1 MTVAISP
8 FGEGTLRSAGAM
20 LGSVARDVFAV
31 KRRMPAS
38 EWVERHFKLDPKFS
52 NIAGR
57 MRIRRTPFLR
67 QPLDCISDPR
77 VHELT
82 YQAATQTAKT
92 TLMNCMIAYIFD
104 CDPGNLLI
112 VYPTQDDAREVIDD
126 RVLPALRA
134 IPDVVRHFGSA
145 KRDVK
150 TMSIKCA
157 LMNVYGRGTN
167 SIRDLEKVPAPWVIV
182 DELDDC
188 NQDVNVPEALR
199 KRGLTFPTRWKV
211 VKMGRPGDENMTLDH
226 EIKSADD
233 VRAWWVPCPFCGL
246 YHTRYGNFSQVKW
259 PAGVGANGE
268 RLTFEVDRAQA
279 KAGAW
284 FECPA
289 CAERIE
295 GHWMHWQALHGIWLG
310 EEEAVEQTDGG
321 ERMRKDAA
329 DGGSS
334 GGSSGGVERAM
345 LAIEAHPDEV
355 AERPAWI
362 SDLSWDEQ
370 RGRIDPERGECGGDR
385 LAVMERLGVGIAH
398 ARERPGVHVGMRV
411 HGLDSTLHG
420 NPYGAVSESFI
431 ASHGSVERDWVIRS
445 LGEPWKIVSHKI
457 DPQKLRALA
466 LPATEEKGYAHRTVP
481 NGAVI
486 VLVGADVQ
494 QDRVEYVIRA
504 FGPGMK
510 DTWLIDTGT
519 IQHRNG
525 DGLVHFDQICNQ
537 SFPFKQGGRRIRVM
551 GAVCDSKYDTTDVYA
566 WARRMRGAP
575 YWLLAWPSRGDDST
589 ERVAEV
595 VLGNLDGSKY
605 AIFKSAGLQYLKI
618 NSQNMTEQFYAR
630 ISGRHL
636 MTGDEASD
644 ELVTVGEFGLY
655 EGVSEEYI
663 LQATALVREPVS
675 NSGRG
680 RNKGARAD
688 KSVFTHRPGFKH
700 RDHRHD
706 AERYVFGLAI
716 QLGTRMRSAAIG
728 VIEGD
733 GSPVAPVRPAGP
745 KKPVVVG
752 RMGGRREGG
761 GGLVPGRGG

>member
-8 FGEGTLRSAGAM
+8 FGEGTLQSAGSM

-38 EWVERHFKLDPKFS
+38 EWAERHFVLDPKFS
-52 NIAGR
+52 NRAGR
-57 MRIRRTPFLR
+57 LRVRLTPFIR
-67 QPLDCISDPR
+67 QPLDCFSDHR
-77 VHELT
+77 IREIT

-92 TLMNCMIAYIFD
+92 TLQNCMIGYIID
-104 CDPGNLLI
+104 ADPGNTLL
-112 VYPTQDDAREVIDD
+112 VYPTQDNAREVIDD
-126 RVLPALRA
+126 RVLPALRS
-134 IPDVVRHFGSA
+134 IPEVVRHFGPS

-150 TMSIKCA
+150 TMMIRCRG
-157 LMNVYGRGTN
+157 MNLYGRGTN
-167 SIRDLEKVPAPWVIV
+167 SVSDLEKVPAPYVLI

-188 NQDVNVPEALR
+188 NPDIDVSEALR
-199 KRGLTFPTRWKV
+199 KRGLTFPTRFKLF
-211 VKMGRPGDENMTLDH
+211 KTGRPGDENMTLDR

-233 VRAWWVPCPFCGL
+233 VRAWWVPCPFCGT
-246 YHTRYGNFSQVKW
+246 YHTRYGNFSRVKW
-259 PAGVGANGE
+259 PAGVGAGGE
-268 RLTFEVDRAQA
+268 RLTFDVDRAQA

-289 CAERIE
+289 CSERIE

-310 EEEAVEQTDGG
+310 EEEAVEQADGG
-321 ERMRKDAA
+321 ERLRKDAMGGGA
-329 DGGSS
+329 D
-334 GGSSGGVERAM
+334 GGVERAM
-345 LAIEAHPDEV
+345 LAIEEHPDV
-355 AERPAWI
+355 IAERPSWI

-370 RGRIDPERGECGGDR
+370 RGRIDPERGAAGPGR

-398 ARERPGVHVGMRV
+398 ARERPGVHVGMRI

-494 QDRVEYVIRA
+494 QDRVEYVVRA

-525 DGLVHFDQICNQ
+525 DGLAHFDQICQQ
-537 SFPFKQGGRRIRVM
+537 SFPFKQGGRRIGVM

-566 WARRMRGAP
+566 WAMRMRRAG
-575 YWLLAWPSRGDDST
+575 LLAWPSRGDDST

-618 NSQNMTEQFYAR
+618 NSQNMTEQFYTR

-688 KSVFTHRPGFKH
+688 KSIFTHRPGFKH

-716 QLGTRMRSAAIG
+716 QLGTRLRSEAIG
-728 VIEGD
+728 VLEGD
-733 GSPVAPVRPAGP
+733 GTAVGVARPVSR
-745 KKPVVVG
+745 KPRVVG
-752 RMGGRREGG
+752 RMGGGREGG
-761 GGLVPGRGG
+761 GGLVPGGR